1 VIPKP
6 PGRKDNA
13 PKNNDEAYVEVIS
26 AKPNE
31 PMFKACKTYNTEKDI
46 VIQYNTDR
54 IVDGTKIL
62 SFVDVFKIS

>member
-1 VIPKP
+1 MIPKP

-31 PMFKACKTYNTEKDI
+31 SMLKAFKTYSTEKDI

-54 IVDGTKIL
+54 IADGAKIL
-62 SFVDVFKIS
+62 RFVEVFKIS